1 MTARTAAAA
10 AAAAWL
16 LSTGCGGFGGG
27 KRRPEPPEPALR
39 IWAPS
44 VVHWGPGDRRSFRF
58 ALENGSARTVHIG
71 EPDTARAGVAI
82 FAGGEPARACGVD
95 PPTARPGGGEQGGG
109 ADRENTVSL
118 APGDQVELRVDLAA
132 ACADLGPGEY
142 RFEVSY
148 VSAAGDG
155 GAAPRTSHG
164 TLIVEGGG
172 RAVGRAESATPRHR
186 SQEP

>member
-16 LSTGCGGFGGG
+16 LSTGCGAFGGG
-27 KRRPEPPEPALR
+27 KRRPEPPEPTLR

-44 VVHWGPGDRRSFRF
+44 VVHWEPGDRRSFRF
-58 ALENGSARTVHIG
+58 ALENGGARTVQVG

-95 PPTARPGGGEQGGG
+95 PAAARPGAGEK
-109 ADRENTVSL
+109 ADPAHRDTVSL
-118 APGDQVELRVDLAA
+118 APGDQVELRVDLTA

-148 VSAAGDG
+148 VSAVGDG
-155 GAAPRTSHG
+155 GPAPRTSHG

-172 RAVGRAESATPRHR
+172 RAVGRAGPATPGRR